1 MFVTIGTKKVS
12 TSFQC
17 THSWDYYSFI
27 FIKIFNKKFSYLY
40 FANFAEKIDSRDEV
54 ERAPDRHRT
63 NGYVEGGSEANKFRG
78 QFEEPRTFVREP

>member
-1 MFVTIGTKKVS
+1 MQNKKSEHIVLI
-12 TSFQC
+12 
-17 THSWDYYSFI
+17 YSLTGLLFI
-27 FIKIFNKKFSYLY
+27 HFYQFFNKKFTYLY

-78 QFEEPRTFVREP
+78 QF